1 MAYWVLTLISVY
13 GEYNLLHIFVFQ
25 CMQLMSEVYMF
36 VLLTAIALYALFMVY
51 AWNKHRLEKKV
62 RMQEVAIRQQQQMRR
77 RNQNQW

>member
-1 MAYWVLTLISVY
+1 
-13 GEYNLLHIFVFQ
+13 
-25 CMQLMSEVYMF
+25 MF